1 MTSTHHQHG
10 QHSTEHTGAHSHDH
24 SHSHSPE
31 DEARLATLL
40 DLDASVLAE
49 HLAEVTGWV
58 VANAGNPR
66 KIADLGSGTGTG
78 TIALAQR
85 FPQGTVYA
93 IDTSASMLERLHTK
107 VAGLGLAERVKNVH
121 ADLDSRWPEIDHLDL
136 VWAASSMHHVANPA
150 QTFADVFAALNP
162 GGVFAVIEMDGFPRY
177 IPQDARLGTHGLEAR
192 IRAIIDNRGWNK
204 YPDWETDLV
213 AAGFEV
219 EQRVFSYDFAPDP
232 KVVGPYAQLMLGNVR
247 TGIADELGAEDVTI
261 IDALLDHDN
270 PAALVNRSDIRLHGA
285 RTVWLARKA

>member
-1 MTSTHHQHG
+1 MSENHHQHG
-10 QHSTEHTGAHSHDH
+10 HHSTEHTGSHSHE
-24 SHSHSPE
+24 HSPE
-31 DEARLATLL
+31 DEARMAKLL

-49 HLAEVTGWV
+49 HLAEVTNWV
-58 VANAGNPR
+58 TSNAGTAQ

-85 FPQGTVYA
+85 FTQGTVYA
-93 IDTSASMLERLHTK
+93 VDTSTSMLDHLHNK
-107 VAGLGLAERVKNVH
+107 VVALGLDERVVNLH
-121 ADLDSRWPEIDHLDL
+121 ADLDAQWPEIDQLDL

-150 QTFADVFAALNP
+150 KTFAEVFAALNS

-177 IPQDARLGTHGLEAR
+177 LPEDLELGTQGLEAR

-219 EQRVFSYDFAPDP
+219 EQRVFSYDFAPEPD
-232 KVVGPYAQLMLGNVR
+232 VAGPYAELMLGNVR
-247 TGIADELGAEDVTI
+247 AGAADQFSPEDLPI
-261 IDALLDHDN
+261 IDALLDQAN
-270 PAALVNRSDIRLHGA
+270 PTALVNRTDIRLRGA
-285 RTVWLARKA
+285 RTVWLARKP